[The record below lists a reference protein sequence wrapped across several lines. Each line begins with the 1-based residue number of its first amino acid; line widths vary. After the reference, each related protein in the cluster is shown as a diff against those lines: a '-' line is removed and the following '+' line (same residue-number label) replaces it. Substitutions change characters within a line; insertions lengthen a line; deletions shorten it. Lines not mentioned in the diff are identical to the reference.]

1 MNHAQEAERLLKTA
15 LSDQYVKS
23 PAGYDASVLVTQR
36 AQVHAT
42 LALAEQQRIAN
53 VFELSRIESEN
64 HCTPRDALNAIYDTS
79 DPDYLETL
87 PEIMESLELGDT
99 K

>member
-1 MNHAQEAERLLKTA
+1 MTNHAQEAKRLISATDTKDWNDP
-15 LSDQYVKS
+15 SPYVDRRI
-23 PAGYDASVLVTQR
+23 AA

-53 VFELSRIESEN
+53 LIALLDQDSD
-64 HCTPRDALNAIYDTS
+64 DAFWALHHEDGQ
-79 DPDYLETL
+79 LVRFR
-87 PEIMESLELGDT
+87 PEIASALGIGDT